1 MVGIAAPQTYDRRV
15 EPLIALAGFV
25 VGIVLAL
32 GLVAARR
39 RSAAEPAAPEV
50 GFDVARR
57 VVDLMEPGAVVVDGE
72 DVVVLANAA
81 ARGLGVVRGSELAV
95 PHLLRLAATVRR
107 TGQRQED
114 VRLTAE
120 LLGAGPRTVGVQAM
134 RLDNR
139 GTVALLLLDVT
150 ESRRIEDVRRDFM
163 ANVSHELKTPVGA
176 LSLLAEAMQDA
187 ADDPET
193 IRRFSARAVH
203 EAQRLN
209 RLVRELIDLS
219 RLQGGEALP
228 DRDPVSVRFIL
239 TEAVDR
245 TRLAADAKA
254 IRLTVSGAAD
264 ERVLGAEN
272 QLVTA
277 LSNLLS
283 NAVAYSRSGTTVTVA
298 ARSQSG
304 FAEIAVIDQG
314 EGIPPAQQDRIFE
327 RFYRV
332 DPARATTTGGNG
344 LGLAIVKHIATNHGG
359 GVRVTSQLGS
369 GSTFTLRIPL
379 APDRALGPAAID
391 GLLDGDPEPDL
402 AAEPAAGLDRPRP
415 GRAPAPRTGS

>member
-1 MVGIAAPQTYDRRV
+1 VSGTGRGPTYDSCV
-15 EPLIALAGFV
+15 EFLVGLVGVLAGFLLA
-25 VGIVLAL
+25 VGWLRLRQRAPD
-32 GLVAARR
+32 
-39 RSAAEPAAPEV
+39 EPVPPKD
-50 GFDVARR
+50 GYDVARR
-57 VVDLMEPGAVVVDGE
+57 VLELMEPGAIVVDAD

-81 ARGLGVVRGSELAV
+81 ARGLGVVRGNELAV
-95 PHLLRLAATVRR
+95 PHLLRMAATVRR

-120 LLGAGPRTVGVQAM
+120 LLGAGPRTVGVHAM

-139 GTVALLLLDVT
+139 GTTALLLLDVT
-150 ESRRIEDVRRDFM
+150 ESRRIEEVRRDFV

-187 ADDPET
+187 ATDPVAV
-193 IRRFSARAVH
+193 RRFSSRMTH

-219 RLQGGEALP
+219 RLQGGDPLPEPHPVAVRVVIAEA
-228 DRDPVSVRFIL
+228 I
-239 TEAVDR
+239 DR
-245 TRLAADAKA
+245 TRLAADARA

-264 ERVLGAEN
+264 EVVLGAES

-277 LSNLLS
+277 LTNLLS
-283 NAVAYSRSGTTVTVA
+283 NAVAYSESGTTVTVA
-298 ARSQSG
+298 ARSRSG
-304 FAEIAVIDQG
+304 FAELAVIDQG
-314 EGIPPAQQDRIFE
+314 QGIPPTDQDRIFE

-332 DPARATTTGGNG
+332 DPARASATGGNG

-359 GVRVTSQLGS
+359 GVRVSSQLGA

-379 APDRALGPAAID
+379 APDQALQ
-391 GLLDGDPEPDL
+391 
-402 AAEPAAGLDRPRP
+402 
-415 GRAPAPRTGS
+415 PRTIQEVR

>member
-1 MVGIAAPQTYDRRV
+1 MNSGRPTPRRPSPLVNSVGRQIYDHRV
-15 EPLIALAGFV
+15 EALIALAGLV
-25 VGIVLAL
+25 AGISLAL
-32 GLVAARR
+32 ALVAMRR
-39 RSAAEPAAPEV
+39 RSATEPTQPTV

-57 VVDLMEPGAVVVDGE
+57 VVELMEPGAVVVDA
-72 DVVVLANAA
+72 DDSVILANAA
-81 ARGLGVVRGSELAV
+81 ARGLGVVRGRELAV

-187 ADDPET
+187 SNDPEA

-219 RLQGGEALP
+219 RLQGGEPLP
-228 DRDPVSVRFIL
+228 ERNPVSVRVVIA
-239 TEAVDR
+239 EAMDR
-245 TRLAADAKA
+245 TRLAADARA
-254 IRLTVSGAAD
+254 IRLSVSGAA
-264 ERVLGAEN
+264 EEVVLGAEG

-277 LSNLLS
+277 LTNLLA
-283 NAVAYSRSGTTVTVA
+283 NAVAYSSPGTTVTVA

-314 EGIPPAQQDRIFE
+314 EGIPPGDQARIFE

-332 DPARATTTGGNG
+332 DPARATATGGNG

-359 GVRVTSQLGS
+359 GVRVSSQLGA
-369 GSTFTLRIPL
+369 GSTFTLRVPL
-379 APDRALGPAAID
+379 APDLALS
-391 GLLDGDPEPDL
+391 
-402 AAEPAAGLDRPRP
+402 PRQTQEA
-415 GRAPAPRTGS
+415 RS

>member
-1 MVGIAAPQTYDRRV
+1 MDA
-15 EPLIALAGFV
+15 LIALAGFV
-25 VGIVLAL
+25 AGVSLVFA
-32 GLVAARR
+32 LVAVR
-39 RSAAEPAAPEV
+39 RSAASEPPAPEV

-57 VVDLMEPGAVVVDGE
+57 VVELMEPGAVVVDGA
-72 DVVVLANAA
+72 DAVVLANAA
-81 ARGLGVVRGSELAV
+81 ARGLGVVRGRELAV
-95 PHLLRLAATVRR
+95 PHLLRLVATVRR

-187 ADDPET
+187 ANDPDT

-219 RLQGGEALP
+219 RLQGGEPLP
-228 DRDPVSVRFIL
+228 ERDLVSVRVVIA
-239 TEAVDR
+239 EAIDR
-245 TRLAADAKA
+245 TRLAADARA
-254 IRLTVSGAAD
+254 IKLSISGEAA
-264 ERVLGAEN
+264 ERVLGAEG

-277 LSNLLS
+277 LANLLS

-298 ARSQSG
+298 ARAQSG

-314 EGIPPAQQDRIFE
+314 EGIPPGDQDRIFE

-332 DPARATTTGGNG
+332 DPARATATGGNG

-359 GVRVTSQLGS
+359 GVRVKSQLGT

-379 APDRALGPAAID
+379 APDQALQ
-391 GLLDGDPEPDL
+391 
-402 AAEPAAGLDRPRP
+402 PRQTMEV
-415 GRAPAPRTGS
+415 R

>member
-1 MVGIAAPQTYDRRV
+1 MEA
-15 EPLIALAGFV
+15 LIALAGFLA
-25 VGIVLAL
+25 GISVTFAM
-32 GLVAARR
+32 VAVRR
-39 RSAAEPAAPEV
+39 RSVPESLEPEV

-57 VVDLMEPGAVVVDGE
+57 VVDLMEPGAVVVD
-72 DVVVLANAA
+72 DADAVVLANAA
-81 ARGLGVVRGSELAV
+81 ARGLGVVRGRELAV
-95 PHLLRLAATVRR
+95 PHLIRLAATVRR

-187 ADDPET
+187 SDDPAA

-219 RLQGGEALP
+219 RLQGGDPLP
-228 DRDPVSVRFIL
+228 ERDPVSVRVVIA
-239 TEAVDR
+239 ESIDR

-254 IRLTVSGAAD
+254 IRLSVSGAAA
-264 ERVLGAEN
+264 ERVLGAEG

-277 LSNLLS
+277 VTNLLA
-283 NAVAYSRSGTTVTVA
+283 NAVAYSTPGTTVTVT

-314 EGIPPAQQDRIFE
+314 VGIPPGDQDRIFE

-332 DPARATTTGGNG
+332 DPARATATGGNG

-359 GVRVTSQLGS
+359 GVRVSSLLGT

-379 APDRALGPAAID
+379 APDAAL
-391 GLLDGDPEPDL
+391 
-402 AAEPAAGLDRPRP
+402 
-415 GRAPAPRTGS
+415 APRQTQEVS

>member
-1 MVGIAAPQTYDRRV
+1 MEA
-15 EPLIALAGFV
+15 LIALAGFLA
-25 VGIVLAL
+25 GISVTFA
-32 GLVAARR
+32 LVAVRR
-39 RSAAEPAAPEV
+39 RSVPESLEPEV

-57 VVDLMEPGAVVVDGE
+57 VVDLMEPGAVVVD
-72 DVVVLANAA
+72 DADAVVLANAA
-81 ARGLGVVRGSELAV
+81 ARGLGVVRGRELAV
-95 PHLLRLAATVRR
+95 PHLIRLAATVRR

-187 ADDPET
+187 SDDPAA

-219 RLQGGEALP
+219 RLQGGDPLP
-228 DRDPVSVRFIL
+228 ERDPVSVRVVIA
-239 TEAVDR
+239 ESIDR

-254 IRLTVSGAAD
+254 IRLAVSGAAA
-264 ERVLGAEN
+264 ERVLGAEG

-277 LSNLLS
+277 VTNLLA
-283 NAVAYSRSGTTVTVA
+283 NAVAYSTPGTTVTVT

-314 EGIPPAQQDRIFE
+314 VGIPPGDQDRIFE

-332 DPARATTTGGNG
+332 DPARATATGGNG

-359 GVRVTSQLGS
+359 GVRVSSLLGT

-379 APDRALGPAAID
+379 APDAAL
-391 GLLDGDPEPDL
+391 
-402 AAEPAAGLDRPRP
+402 
-415 GRAPAPRTGS
+415 APRKTQEVS

>member
-1 MVGIAAPQTYDRRV
+1 V
-15 EPLIALAGFV
+15 EALIALAGV
-25 VGIVLAL
+25 VAGICLTLAFFA
-32 GLVAARR
+32 VRH
-39 RSAAEPAAPEV
+39 RSTTPLPEVDV

-57 VVDLMEPGAVVVDGE
+57 VVELMEPGAVVVDE
-72 DVVVLANAA
+72 VDAVVLANAA
-81 ARGLGVVRGSELAV
+81 ARGLGVVRGRELTV

-187 ADDPET
+187 ADDPEAV
-193 IRRFSARAVH
+193 RRFSARAVH

-219 RLQGGEALP
+219 RLQGGEPLP
-228 DRDPVSVRFIL
+228 ERNPVSVRVVIA
-239 TEAVDR
+239 EAVDR

-254 IRLTVSGAAD
+254 IRLSVSGAAE
-264 ERVLGAEN
+264 ERVLGAEG

-277 LSNLLS
+277 LTNLLA
-283 NAVAYSRSGTTVTVA
+283 NAVAYSRPGTTVTVA

-314 EGIPPAQQDRIFE
+314 EGIPPVDQDRIFE

-332 DPARATTTGGNG
+332 DPARATATGGNG

-359 GVRVTSQLGS
+359 GVRVYSQLGS

-379 APDRALGPAAID
+379 APDPAL
-391 GLLDGDPEPDL
+391 
-402 AAEPAAGLDRPRP
+402 
-415 GRAPAPRTGS
+415 APRQTQEVR